1 MNDKEKLEAI
11 EEVIDAD
18 GKDGRTKE
26 LILAHKDLLTAW
38 NKIRKI
44 VKED

>member
-18 GKDGRTKE
+18 EKDGRTKE
-26 LILAHKDLLTAW
+26 LSLAFKDLLTAW

-44 VKED
+44 IKED